1 VVARYSAFTSGG
13 VPAGALYLCDGLT
26 GASVVPTK
34 KQLAEAERIVKTID
48 WSKLDA
54 LTDEEI
60 ITSAKNDPDSS
71 LPTEQELADFD
82 LVIPA
87 KSRRKRVKAAE

>member
-1 VVARYSAFTSGG
+1 M
-13 VPAGALYLCDGLT
+13 
-26 GASVVPTK
+26 PTK
-34 KQLAEAERIVKTID
+34 KQLAEAERLAKTID

-60 ITSAKNDPDSS
+60 AASAKEDPDCS
-71 LPTEQELADFD
+71 LPSEQELADFD